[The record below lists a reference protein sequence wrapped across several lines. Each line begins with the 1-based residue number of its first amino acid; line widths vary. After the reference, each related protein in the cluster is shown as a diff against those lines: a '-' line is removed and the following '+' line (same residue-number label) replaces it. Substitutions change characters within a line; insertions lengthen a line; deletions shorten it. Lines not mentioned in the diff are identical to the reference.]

1 MYRVLDP
8 DLCNVGT
15 RRHRRI
21 SRLVITLYTH
31 IYIYIIYTI
40 IIMLICIEWFTVVF
54 LSAIITP

>member
-21 SRLVITLYTH
+21 IRLVITYTH
-31 IYIYIIYTI
+31 IYIYYI
-40 IIMLICIEWFTVVF
+40 LLLLLC
-54 LSAIITP
+54 